1 MLDPNVLRQI
11 ENTTQDDASRMPG
24 LPGKNILVAYWQ
36 NWASSPG
43 QVYKHGS
50 FADMKLTAI
59 DDAYNVIAVAFMTGD
74 GIPTFKPYTGSDAE
88 FRAQVGALKAQGRAV
103 LISLGGANAR
113 TELHAGQEDAF
124 AHEIIRLVETYGF
137 DGLDIDLEQTAITA
151 ADNARVIPAALRMVK
166 DHYADEGRHFII
178 SMAPEFPY
186 LRENGS
192 YVPYLQ
198 ALDGY
203 YDFIAPQYYN
213 QGADGV
219 WVDSLA
225 KTLKCNDD
233 DTREDFLYYLTDS
246 LVTGTRTFTRIP
258 ADKFA
263 IGLPSNADAA
273 QTGYAVDAQS
283 VTGALARL
291 KKAGHAIRG
300 LMTWSANWD
309 DGVDASGRR
318 YDWEFARRY
327 GYLTRGGKP
336 AERAKEGTAGR

>member
-1 MLDPNVLRQI
+1 MLDPKMLRQLK
-11 ENTTQDDASRMPG
+11 NTAQDDASRMPG
-24 LPGKNILVAYWQ
+24 LTGKNILVAYWQ

-43 QVYKHGS
+43 QGYREGA
-50 FADMKLTAI
+50 FADMALTGI
-59 DDAYNVIAVAFMTGD
+59 DDAYNVIAVAFMKGS
-74 GIPTFKPYTGSDAE
+74 GIPTFKPYKGSDAE
-88 FRAQVGALKAQGRAV
+88 FRAQVGALNAQGRAV
-103 LISLGGANAR
+103 LISLGGAEAQI
-113 TELHAGQEDAF
+113 ELHAGQEDAL
-124 AHEIIRLVETYGF
+124 AYEIIRLVETYGF
-137 DGLDIDLEQTAITA
+137 DGLDIDLEQSAITSA
-151 ADNARVIPAALRMVK
+151 GNTTVIPAALRLVK
-166 DHYADEGRHFII
+166 DHYAKESQHFII

-186 LRENGS
+186 LRENGG

-213 QGADGV
+213 QGSDGV
-219 WVDSLA
+219 WVDGLG
-225 KTLKCNDD
+225 TLRCNEDA
-233 DTREDFLYYLTDS
+233 TREDFLYYLTDS
-246 LVTGTRTFTRIP
+246 LVTGTRQFTRIP

-263 IGLPSNADAA
+263 IGLPSNANAA

-309 DGVDASGRR
+309 DGVDVSGRR

-327 GYLTRGGKP
+327 GYLTRGGEP
-336 AERAKEGTAGR
+336 AERTKEGSTAR